1 VLSELKEEEAV
12 IVRGGSFFF
21 LSGVSCGASL
31 AFFMVFSWRQS
42 WAVDELVNDE
52 KKTDLDDL

>member
-1 VLSELKEEEAV
+1 MLSELKEEDAV

-21 LSGVSCGASL
+21 LSKFSCGASL

-42 WAVDELVNDE
+42 WAVDEVVKDE
-52 KKTDLDDL
+52 KKTNLDDR